1 MNTVFSSFFQRIQ
14 RVSVALLAVFMLSW
28 PSVSLAQPVEE
39 EPGMGAMI
47 ADLVVVRPVMLGVT
61 AVGTAVWI
69 VASPF
74 TLMGGNWKSSA
85 ETLIGGPAE
94 TTFLRCLGC
103 TRTGYQKDAQ

>member
-1 MNTVFSSFFQRIQ
+1 MNTVFSSFIQRIQ
-14 RVSVALLAVFMLSW
+14 RLSVAVLAILMLSW

-39 EPGMGAMI
+39 APGMGAMI

-61 AVGTAVWI
+61 AVGTVIWVA
-69 VASPF
+69 ASPF

-103 TRTGYQKDAQ
+103 TRTGYQKEPK